1 MEKKIN
7 ENQYGDGLLGYIT
20 AIAIEDITECNLKE
34 DKDLQW
40 ATVSEFGDSWKKF
53 KKTAKEKIDALIN
66 SKLDETVKVKQLK
79 KYGVYAAAVLKEQK
93 LEEKFPKIVKMHP
106 INKNEYEILEKELQ

>member
-1 MEKKIN
+1 MTPGKSLKRQQKK
-7 ENQYGDGLLGYIT
+7 
-20 AIAIEDITECNLKE
+20 
-34 DKDLQW
+34 
-40 ATVSEFGDSWKKF
+40 
-53 KKTAKEKIDALIN
+53 KIDALIN

-106 INKNEYEILEKELQ
+106 INKNEYEILEKNCSKMRIIIAPSLNFKVREGAVFS